1 MQKGFVLFLIGVILT
16 VKEKEII
23 AWLSERKLMPSP
35 ELVTHISNHP
45 QGLVLLEESVKSLK
59 GPKLFLS
66 VSDLLVDEKPKPPK
80 PISRP
85 KLSNIPPIIIERQI
99 DKSLSDGKLESYV
112 SLFNDRF
119 KTLSRLVR
127 RNPSMRDAGFLT
139 ALNPDEENK
148 VIGMVAEVQ
157 TFTNGRIRV
166 VLEDPNG
173 RLNIMLKEESEN
185 LNLLNDEVIG
195 VSGKLNRQ
203 GNVLFVNSPI
213 VRPHLGRY
221 RESARAE
228 EPYIALFISDI
239 HLGSGTFKEREWD
252 KFVSWLNGDVDYHK
266 EWIPNPGYL
275 VIAGDAVDG
284 IDSYPGQEA
293 DLSITDVWEQYSEL
307 ARSVSKIPFPIQ
319 TVIMPGNHDAVR
331 LMEPQLPLP
340 DRVIKNFGDNLTF
353 TANPVLLDL
362 AGVKVLCYHG
372 KSLDDL
378 VSLREM
384 SYENPIGMMK
394 ELLDRRHLAPI
405 YGGKTPLAPEK
416 QDHLLIR
423 DVPDIFVTGHVHS
436 FGVERYNGVLMMNPG
451 TWQAQTDYQ
460 KMMGFQPEPCRA
472 IAVNLQTFDTQ
483 VLDFNF

>member
-1 MQKGFVLFLIGVILT
+1 MT

-23 AWLSERKLMPSP
+23 DWLSERKLMPSP

-45 QGLVLLEESVKSLK
+45 DGLVLLEKSVASLD
-59 GPKLFLS
+59 GPRLFLS
-66 VSDLLVDEKPKPPK
+66 VSDLLVEDNPQPPK

-85 KLSNIPPIIIERQI
+85 KVADIPPIIIERQI
-99 DKSLSDGKLESYV
+99 DKSLSDGKLQSFV

-119 KTLSRLVR
+119 TTLSRLVR
-127 RNPSMRDAGFLT
+127 RNPSMRDAGPLSS
-139 ALNPDEENK
+139 LNPDEENQA
-148 VIGMVAEVQ
+148 IGMIAEIQ
-157 TFTNGRIRV
+157 NF
-166 VLEDPNG
+166 PNG
-173 RLNIMLKEESEN
+173 RTKVVIEDPDNRINIMLKEEEGN
-185 LNLLNDEVIG
+185 PLNLLNDEVIG

-203 GNVLFVNSPI
+203 GNLLYVNSPI

-221 RESARAE
+221 REAARSE

-239 HLGSGTFKEREWD
+239 HLGSGTFKENEWN
-252 KFVSWLNGDVDYHK
+252 KFISWLNGDVDYHK
-266 EWIPNPGYL
+266 EWIPDPGYL

-293 DLSITDVWEQYSEL
+293 DLSITDVWEQYSTL
-307 ARSVSKIPFPIQ
+307 SKSIAKIPTTIQ

-340 DRVIKNFGDNLTF
+340 DKVIKDFGDNLTF
-353 TANPVLLDL
+353 TANPVLLNL
-362 AGVKVLCYHG
+362 AGVQVLCYHG

-378 VSLREM
+378 VSLRDLTYDNPM
-384 SYENPIGMMK
+384 SMMK
-394 ELLDRRHLAPI
+394 ELLNRRHMAPI

-416 QDHLLIR
+416 QDHMLIR
-423 DVPDIFVTGHVHS
+423 EVPDIFVTGHVHS
-436 FGVERYNGVLMMNPG
+436 FGIERYNGVLMLNPG

-460 KMMGFQPEPCRA
+460 KMMGFQPQPCRA
-472 IAVNLQTFDTQ
+472 VAVNLQTFETQ

>member
-1 MQKGFVLFLIGVILT
+1 LT

>member
-1 MQKGFVLFLIGVILT
+1 LS
-16 VKEKEII
+16 VKEKEVI

-35 ELVTHISNHP
+35 ELITHVVNHP
-45 QGLVLLEESVKSLK
+45 EGLVLLEKSVESLD

-66 VSDLLVDEKPKPPK
+66 VSDLLVDENPEPPK

-85 KLSNIPPIIIERQI
+85 KVADIPPIVIERQI
-99 DKSLSDGKLESYV
+99 DKSMSDGKLESFV

-119 KTLSRLVR
+119 TTLSRLVR
-127 RNPSMRDAGFLT
+127 RNPSMRDAGTLS
-139 ALNPDEENK
+139 LLHPDEENQ
-148 VIGMVAEVQ
+148 VIGMVAEIN
-157 TFTNGRIRV
+157 TFSNGKTKVVIEDTNS
-166 VLEDPNG
+166 
-173 RLNIMLKEESEN
+173 RLNLMLNEKDGQS
-185 LNLLNDEVIG
+185 LNLLHDEVIG

-203 GNVLFVNSPI
+203 GDMLFVNSPI

-221 RESARAE
+221 REAARSD

-239 HLGSGTFKEREWD
+239 HLGSGTFKENEWN
-252 KFVSWLNGDVDYHK
+252 KFVSWLNGEVDYHK
-266 EWIPNPGYL
+266 EWIPDPGYL

-293 DLSITDVWEQYSEL
+293 DLSITDVWEQYAVLSK
-307 ARSVSKIPFPIQ
+307 SVSRIPTAIQ

-340 DRVIKNFGDNLTF
+340 DRVIKDFGDNLTF
-353 TANPVLLDL
+353 TANPVLLNL

-378 VSLREM
+378 VSLRDL
-384 SYENPIGMMK
+384 SYDNPMAMMK
-394 ELLDRRHLAPI
+394 ELLNRRHLAPI
-405 YGGKTPLAPEK
+405 YGAKTPLAPEK

-436 FGVERYNGVLMMNPG
+436 CGVERYSGVLMLNPG
-451 TWQAQTDYQ
+451 TWQAQTAYQ
-460 KMMGFQPEPCRA
+460 KMMGFQPDPCRA

>member
-1 MQKGFVLFLIGVILT
+1 MT
-16 VKEKEII
+16 VAEKDII

-35 ELVTHISNHP
+35 ELVTHVSNHP
-45 QGLVLLEESVKSLK
+45 EGLVLLEKSVEQLRE
-59 GPKLFLS
+59 PKLFLS
-66 VSDLLVDEKPKPPK
+66 VSDLIIDETPEPPK

-85 KLSNIPPIIIERQI
+85 KVAEIPPVIIDRQI
-99 DKSLSDGKLESYV
+99 TKSLSDGKLESYV

-119 KTLSRLVR
+119 RTLSRLVR
-127 RNPSMRDAGFLT
+127 RNPSMRDAGFLSN
-139 ALNPDEENK
+139 LHPDEENK
-148 VIGMVAEVQ
+148 VVGMIADIQ
-157 TFTNGRIRV
+157 TFPNGRVRV
-166 VLEDPNG
+166 VLEDSDG
-173 RLNIMLKEESEN
+173 RLNIMLKEEKES

-203 GNVLFVNSPI
+203 GNTLFVNSPI
-213 VRPHLGRY
+213 VRPHFGRY
-221 RESARAE
+221 REFSRAD
-228 EPYIALFISDI
+228 EPYIAIFISDI
-239 HLGSGTFKEREWD
+239 HLGSGTFKEKEWD
-252 KFVSWLNGDVDYHK
+252 KFISWLNGEVDYHK

-275 VIAGDAVDG
+275 IIAGDAVDG

-307 ARSVSKIPFPIQ
+307 SKSVSKIPNQIQ
-319 TVIMPGNHDAVR
+319 SVIMPGNHDAVR

-353 TANPVLLDL
+353 TANPVLLNL

-384 SYENPIGMMK
+384 SYEDPINMMK
-394 ELLDRRHLAPI
+394 ELLNRRHLAPI
-405 YGGKTPLAPEK
+405 YGAKTPLAPEK

-423 DVPDIFVTGHVHS
+423 EVPDIFVTGHVHS
-436 FGVERYNGVLMMNPG
+436 FGIERHNGVLMINPG

-460 KMMGFQPEPCRA
+460 KMMGFQPDPCRA
-472 IAVNLQTFDTQ
+472 VAVNLQTFETQ
-483 VLDFNF
+483 VLDFNFE

>member
-1 MQKGFVLFLIGVILT
+1 MT

-66 VSDLLVDEKPKPPK
+66 VSDLLVDEKPEPPK